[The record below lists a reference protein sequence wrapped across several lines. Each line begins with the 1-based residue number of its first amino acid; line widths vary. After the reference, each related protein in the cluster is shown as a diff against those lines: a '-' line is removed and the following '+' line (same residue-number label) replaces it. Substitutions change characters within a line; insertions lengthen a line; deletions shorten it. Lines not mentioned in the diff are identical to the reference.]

1 MKTWKKWMAIGLCTV
16 AAAMIAGCD
25 TGSGDSA
32 ATKGDEKVELHV
44 YAAASMTETMKT
56 IAQQYE
62 KSHPNVKLVYNFDS
76 SGTLKKQIENGADC
90 DLFISAA
97 QKQMN
102 QLDVSQDGE
111 KNPKKLD
118 FIDSATRVNLLE
130 NKVVLVAP
138 EGNPKGVTNFA
149 DMAKGLQ
156 DGSIRLVIG
165 NSDVPVGQY
174 SQKILA
180 YLGLDETALANEGR
194 ISYGSNVKEVTTQV
208 VERSADRGIIYETDA
223 FSAGLKPLDW
233 ATKEMCGQVIY
244 PAAVMKNSTHK
255 KEAQEFLDYLK
266 GPEAMEV
273 FKGVG
278 FSPVQ

>member
-16 AAAMIAGCD
+16 AAAMIAGCG

-208 VERSADRGIIYETDA
+208 VERSADCGIIYETDA

-233 ATKEMCGQVIY
+233 ATREMCGQVIY

>member
-16 AAAMIAGCD
+16 AAAMIAGCG

-156 DGSIRLVIG
+156 AGSIRLVIG

-208 VERSADRGIIYETDA
+208 VERSADCGIIYETDA

>member
-16 AAAMIAGCD
+16 AAAMIAGCG

-208 VERSADRGIIYETDA
+208 VERSADCGIIYETDA

-266 GPEAMEV
+266 GLEAMEV